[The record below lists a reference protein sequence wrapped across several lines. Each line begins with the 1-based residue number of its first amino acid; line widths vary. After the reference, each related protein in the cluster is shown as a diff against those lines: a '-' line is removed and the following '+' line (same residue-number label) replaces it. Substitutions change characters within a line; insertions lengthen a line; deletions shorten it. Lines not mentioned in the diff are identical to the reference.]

1 VATPQVVDLL
11 VYKGREELEMVL
23 LNHKQR
29 HHLVAQY
36 VRLPETR
43 VAAEALPGGGP
54 PPSAFL
60 EAFYRGG

>member
-1 VATPQVVDLL
+1 MATPQVVDLL

-36 VRLPETR
+36 VRLPETLVSR
-43 VAAEALPGGGP
+43 EALPGGGP